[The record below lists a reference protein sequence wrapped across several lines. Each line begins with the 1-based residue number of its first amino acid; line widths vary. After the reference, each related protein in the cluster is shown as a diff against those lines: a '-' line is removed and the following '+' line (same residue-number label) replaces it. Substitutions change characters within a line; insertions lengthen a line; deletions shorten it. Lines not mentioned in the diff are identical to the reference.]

1 MSELIIQFKTFQKF
15 NSTPNLNDTKI
26 DEEFDFDKKKVIKD
40 KYKTT
45 DIVNINFN
53 FVTKVNKIESQK
65 MLVKSNFI
73 FYNQDRDREF
83 DSSLK
88 HENLIKEN
96 YKSIDESLKDDL
108 KNLTWAITRKQ
119 TMDEAPALLMV
130 INFS

>member
-1 MSELIIQFKTFQKF
+1 MSQLIIQFKTFQKF
-15 NSTPNLNDTKI
+15 NSTPNLNDAKI

>member
-1 MSELIIQFKTFQKF
+1 
-15 NSTPNLNDTKI
+15 LNDAKI